1 MLSPIAPPTAAA
13 GLASN
18 RGPAS
23 LAASTRN
30 KSASVDT
37 LDGTLES
44 IIDASS
50 GDTTT
55 SPGGTTTPATGAS
68 PADSMDQTLM
78 ARQAITATL
87 RFRDA
92 RLEQLYQIDYFSKYI
107 RVVRRSIVIGTSL
120 WALFVINDILK
131 EREGKR
137 RNFAATVS
145 LRFGV
150 IGLALVA
157 LLVTY
162 SGQFG
167 RKSLNWLVA
176 TVLVFFGAAQ
186 VVCGVIETD
195 TTDPTYSVAI
205 LVIASTS
212 SAFFRLPCMASVFC
226 NITMYLIYVIVTI
239 TTGAYDNLTHYFTTC
254 MWLLIGIAVY
264 SLHAYDREWYI
275 RSSYLAQRRLEYEEH
290 KSQRVLLKMLPL
302 SVIEQLRSGAEFM
315 HERHSNISVLFSHIC
330 EVSEQ
335 HTKNTSMDERARP
348 PIACWLHSFSH
359 FRSVSCF
366 WFALLSVRRAHLFDV
381 TERGDWAA
389 ESDFLSLRRHHG
401 RIWRLQS
408 RDDRGCIF
416 GVCWS
421 A

>member
-1 MLSPIAPPTAAA
+1 MRCRADCGLASRSLHTDTLLPRLLVPSVAASPAQPNATRSRCSDRPVLASDASGCGRLATMLSPVAAPPASAASSA
-13 GLASN
+13 ALASG

-23 LAASTRN
+23 VAASTRN

-37 LDGTLES
+37 DGTLES
-44 IIDASS
+44 IIGSASV
-50 GDTTT
+50 TT
-55 SPGGTTTPATGAS
+55 SPGGTTAPASDATPI
-68 PADSMDQTLM
+68 DSMDQTLM
-78 ARQAITATL
+78 AKQAITGWL

-92 RLEQLYQIDYFSKYI
+92 RLEQLYQIDYFVKYI

-157 LLVTY
+157 LGVTY
-162 SGQFG
+162 LGQFG
-167 RKSLNWLVA
+167 RKSLSWLVA

-226 NITMYLIYVIVTI
+226 NITMYLVYVIVTI
-239 TTGAYDNLTHYFTTC
+239 TTGAYDTLTHYFTTC

-330 EVSEQ
+330 EVQ
-335 HTKNTSMDERARP
+335 CCM
-348 PIACWLHSFSH
+348 
-359 FRSVSCF
+359 
-366 WFALLSVRRAHLFDV
+366 
-381 TERGDWAA
+381 AA
-389 ESDFLSLRRHHG
+389 
-401 RIWRLQS
+401 
-408 RDDRGCIF
+408 
-416 GVCWS
+416 